1 MELAA
6 LEVQMAP
13 MDQHWEIVFS
23 CAQVLLSH
31 SWRND
36 ADDLLTLGD
45 QVAFTD
51 DTSFGAGGT
60 SVFVTGNGT
69 VIYNGTT
76 DYQGTIT
83 INNANFKVNGLIDD
97 SINFC
102 L

>member
-31 SWRND
+31 SWHND
-36 ADDLLTLGD
+36 AGDLLTLGD

-51 DTSFGAGGT
+51 DTIFGAGGT

-69 VIYNGTT
+69 VVYNGTT
-76 DYQGTIT
+76 DYQGTI
-83 INNANFKVNGLIDD
+83 INQQCEFQSEWTDR
-97 SINFC
+97 
-102 L
+102 

>member
-23 CAQVLLSH
+23 CARVLLSH

-36 ADDLLTLGD
+36 AGDLLTLGD

-51 DTSFGAGGT
+51 DTIFGGRR
-60 SVFVTGNGT
+60 
-69 VIYNGTT
+69 
-76 DYQGTIT
+76 
-83 INNANFKVNGLIDD
+83 NN
-97 SINFC
+97 C
-102 L
+102 LCHRKWNCCLQRNNRLSRDHH